1 MNEQGN
7 ASVSGEARGLPLA
20 RAPILEDALI
30 ASLLN
35 AAPDAMVTVD
45 GDGRMLLVNA
55 QTEKLF
61 GYDRAE
67 LIGQPV
73 ELLLPER
80 YREHHAGHRADY
92 ARVPRLRPMGIG
104 LELFGRRK
112 NGSEFRVEISLS
124 PIETPAG
131 PLVTSAIR
139 DITERVQAQRRLA
152 VQFAVARI
160 LAEAVD
166 VASASLPLLQAIG
179 ENLDLGWGGLWQLD
193 PGSGRIHCT
202 QTWAPQIDR
211 VQALAEVNQA
221 LTFERGSGMPGTIW
235 ESREPLWIADL
246 AASTIFTRRDVA
258 VGAGFNTVLGFPIV
272 LDGEV
277 VGVMEFFGQAIPQPD
292 RDLLALLEAIS
303 RQISQFVA
311 RRRAEE
317 QIRRQAAELA
327 RSNADLEQFAYVAS
341 HDLQE
346 PLRMVASYTQLLAR
360 RYRSKLDADADEFIA
375 FAVDGANRMQA
386 LIQDLLSYSRV
397 GTRGKPFRPV
407 NCAAVVD
414 RVLNDLK
421 PMIVEAG
428 ATVTR
433 GDLPAVSGD
442 DVQLGALF
450 QNLIANAIK
459 FRGDRAPV
467 VQVSAEREGEH
478 WRFAVQDN
486 GIGIESEYRERIFV
500 IFQRLH
506 GHGTYPGT
514 GIGLAICKRIV
525 ERHGG
530 RIWVESTPGAGAT
543 FWFTLGE
550 RQDAR

>member
-1 MNEQGN
+1 
-7 ASVSGEARGLPLA
+7 
-20 RAPILEDALI
+20 
-30 ASLLN
+30 
-35 AAPDAMVTVD
+35 
-45 GDGRMLLVNA
+45 
-55 QTEKLF
+55 
-61 GYDRAE
+61 
-67 LIGQPV
+67 
-73 ELLLPER
+73 
-80 YREHHAGHRADY
+80 
-92 ARVPRLRPMGIG
+92 
-104 LELFGRRK
+104 
-112 NGSEFRVEISLS
+112 
-124 PIETPAG
+124 
-131 PLVTSAIR
+131 
-139 DITERVQAQRRLA
+139 
-152 VQFAVARI
+152 
-160 LAEAVD
+160 
-166 VASASLPLLQAIG
+166 
-179 ENLDLGWGGLWQLD
+179 
-193 PGSGRIHCT
+193 
-202 QTWAPQIDR
+202 
-211 VQALAEVNQA
+211 
-221 LTFERGSGMPGTIW
+221 
-235 ESREPLWIADL
+235 
-246 AASTIFTRRDVA
+246 
-258 VGAGFNTVLGFPIV
+258 
-272 LDGEV
+272 
-277 VGVMEFFGQAIPQPD
+277 
-292 RDLLALLEAIS
+292 
-303 RQISQFVA
+303 
-311 RRRAEE
+311 
-317 QIRRQAAELA
+317 
-327 RSNADLEQFAYVAS
+327 
-341 HDLQE
+341 
-346 PLRMVASYTQLLAR
+346 MVASYTQLLAR